1 MIEPDYLIYCPSCF
15 SDLIA
20 AIRSSD
26 ESDRYIISDKAIIE
40 LEGSDLM
47 IIELGSSDDC
57 SGH

>member
-15 SDLIA
+15 SDLIT

-26 ESDRYIISDKAIIE
+26 ESDRYIIADKAIIE

-57 SGH
+57 LGC